1 MGKKNE
7 KTFKVAKLSK
17 VKVTNKKV
25 KKSLTSKNSER
36 ECRDELTYY
45 VPRANI
51 IKSILKIYP
60 TLEEFSKKPDKSIGE
75 MDEWRYSK
83 LNVTAVRKLG
93 RKLYVDKIGISM
105 DYTIVFKLP
114 KNIYKAISGFNINSD
129 RLILNDKQCAVK
141 RKLFNM
147 IYTAIIDA
155 PEDADKSYTFDD
167 AFPSICCE
175 VLMHSSDEDSA
186 AYVSLFDVASEIY
199 FVDEDGKKVK
209 DIVVL

>member
-1 MGKKNE
+1 MGKKKE
-7 KTFKVAKLSK
+7 IKFAKLSK

-25 KKSLTSKNSER
+25 KKSLINKNCKR

-60 TLEEFSKKPDKSIGE
+60 TLEEFSKKPDKSISE

-83 LNVTAVRKLG
+83 LNVTAVRKLEG
-93 RKLYVDKIGISM
+93 RLYVDKIGISM
-105 DYTIVFKLP
+105 DYKIVFKLP
-114 KNIYKAISGFNINSD
+114 KNIYKAVGGFNINNNQ
-129 RLILNDKQCAVK
+129 LILNDKRCTVK

-147 IYTAIIDA
+147 IYTAIIDT
-155 PEDADKSYTFDD
+155 PEDEDKSYTFDD

-175 VLMHSSDEDSA
+175 MLKHSSDEDNA
-186 AYVSLFDVASEIY
+186 KHVSLFDIASEIY
-199 FVDEDGKKVK
+199 FVDEDGRKVK
-209 DIVVL
+209 DIIVL

>member
-1 MGKKNE
+1 M
-7 KTFKVAKLSK
+7 
-17 VKVTNKKV
+17 
-25 KKSLTSKNSER
+25 
-36 ECRDELTYY
+36 TYY

-60 TLEEFSKKPDKSIGE
+60 TLEEFSKKPDKSIKE

-83 LNVTAVRKLG
+83 LNIIAVRKLG
-93 RKLYVDKIGISM
+93 GKLYTDKIGISM
-105 DYTIVFKLP
+105 DYKIVFKIP
-114 KNIYKAISGFNINSD
+114 KNIYKAVGGFNINND
-129 RLILNDKQCAVK
+129 RLILNDKRCTVK

-155 PEDADKSYTFDD
+155 PEDEDAAKSYTFDD

-175 VLMHSSDEDSA
+175 VLMPSSDKDDA
-186 AYVSLFDVASEIY
+186 KYVSLFDVASEIY
-199 FVDEDGKKVK
+199 FVDENGKKVK